1 MPFNRLIVLGFF
13 LVLAGMILPFLI
25 VMHVLPSTI
34 LLNFLAYGVSISG
47 VFLGIIGVAM
57 YVGEERRKSKDD
69 DWYDEN
75 R

>member
-1 MPFNRLIVLGFF
+1 MPLNRLIVLGFF
-13 LVLAGMILPFLI
+13 MVLAGVILPFLI

-34 LLNFLAYGVSISG
+34 LLNFLAYGVSITG
-47 VFLGIIGVAM
+47 VFLGVIGVAM

-69 DWYDEN
+69 WDED

>member
-1 MPFNRLIVLGFF
+1 MPLNRLIVVGFF

>member
-13 LVLAGMILPFLI
+13 MVLAGVILPFLI

-34 LLNFLAYGVSISG
+34 LLNFLAYGVSITG
-47 VFLGIIGVAM
+47 VFLGVIGVAM

-69 DWYDEN
+69 WDED

>member
-1 MPFNRLIVLGFF
+1 MPLNRLIVVGFF

-34 LLNFLAYGVSISG
+34 LLNFLAYGVSIAG
-47 VFLGIIGVAM
+47 VFLGVIGVAM

-69 DWYDEN
+69 WYDEN